1 MLAEMLLKREKLPY
15 RPVLPGMAE
24 VLRQK
29 LVFDGFKE
37 NEDYALIDLGT
48 KSTSN

>member
-24 VLRQK
+24 VLQQK
-29 LVFDGFKE
+29 LVFDSFKE
-37 NEDYALIDLGT
+37 NEELSCRFAQIWQ
-48 KSTSN
+48 